1 MKNFLHFFIGLFIVS
16 SFFSCKKADINNDM
30 NLASSATTSSII
42 QSAPYTPSST
52 SRVDPGAGYSIGLLA
67 DWILL
72 GTNKTEVHLEE
83 DMVANGG
90 KTGVGPAGKFK
101 LEDDGVLNGNVYL
114 HHGVQIVQMAGI
126 INGSYNQEQNL
137 ASLDGELNRVAKECA
152 DMTPTLTLNDVQ
164 NTTTILGNG
173 TFNVINMHKLNLD
186 NSDQLILSGNS
197 SEQFII
203 NVTYGMQLSGT
214 AKIITAGGARSSNVL
229 INIIGNKSATS
240 TINNTINATIVINDG
255 SAQLGNVNGQI
266 LCGGKQLMTAD
277 NGVYNF
283 IPFGS

>member
-1 MKNFLHFFIGLFIVS
+1 MKNFLHFIIGLCIVS
-16 SFFSCKKADINNDM
+16 SFYSCKKADINNDM
-30 NLASSATTSSII
+30 SAASSATNNII
-42 QSAPYTPSST
+42 QSVPYTASST
-52 SRVDPGAGYSIGLLA
+52 SRVDPGTGYTIGPLA

-101 LEDDGVLNGNVYL
+101 LEDDGILNGDVYL
-114 HHGVQIVQMAGI
+114 HSGVQIVQMAGT
-126 INGSYNQEQNL
+126 INGSYLQGQNL
-137 ASLDGELNRVAKECA
+137 AQLDGELNRVAMDCA
-152 DMTPTLTLNDVQ
+152 AMTPTVTVQDVT
-164 NTTTILGNG
+164 NTTTIIGNG

-186 NSDQLILSGNS
+186 HNDQLILSGNS
-197 SEQFII
+197 TEVFII
-203 NVTYGMQLSGT
+203 NIADGLTMTGT
-214 AKIITAGGARSSNVL
+214 AKVITAGNARSSHVL
-229 INIIGNKSATS
+229 INVIGKKTAAS
-240 TINNTINATIVINDG
+240 TITNTINATVIVNDG

-266 LCGGKQLMTAD
+266 LVGGSQLMTAD